1 MCKVILTRDKSFY
14 RTFAKLALTLMLEQ
28 AVILSVNLADNLMLG
43 AYSEASLS
51 GVVAVNQIQF
61 VLQQVA
67 YALGNGMIVLA
78 SQYWGQKRLKEIR
91 QLSSIALRGEIL
103 LSLLLF
109 ALVSLFP
116 AGTLRLFTSQPMFIS
131 EGVKYLSIIRFSYL
145 FFTLTAVLLSTM
157 RVVEQVKIA
166 LQASLL
172 ALAVNCTLNAL
183 LIYGRF
189 GLPEMGVRGAA
200 IGTLTAR
207 IVEFAL
213 VAYTVFFRD
222 KRLSLRMRDCLH
234 VDRVMLRDYLRV
246 TLPVACTATL
256 WGVSNALQTVI
267 LGHLDDS
274 AIAAQSSS
282 STVFLLLKVTSV
294 GAASAASILIGK
306 TIGEGKMEKLREY
319 TRTLQLTFLAIGLTL
334 ALIML
339 CVRGPLL
346 ALYDISERTRELAG
360 AYMLIQS
367 VVLFTMSYQMPVN
380 TGIIRGGGDTRFA
393 MILDLVSIW
402 GIVMPVSLLCAF
414 VWKLSPIVVI
424 IALNSDQVFK
434 CIPACIRV
442 NSYKWVRK
450 LTRA

>member
-1 MCKVILTRDKSFY
+1 
-14 RTFAKLALTLMLEQ
+14 
-28 AVILSVNLADNLMLG
+28 
-43 AYSEASLS
+43 
-51 GVVAVNQIQF
+51 
-61 VLQQVA
+61 
-67 YALGNGMIVLA
+67 
-78 SQYWGQKRLKEIR
+78 
-91 QLSSIALRGEIL
+91 
-103 LSLLLF
+103 
-109 ALVSLFP
+109 
-116 AGTLRLFTSQPMFIS
+116 
-131 EGVKYLSIIRFSYL
+131 
-145 FFTLTAVLLSTM
+145 
-157 RVVEQVKIA
+157 
-166 LQASLL
+166 
-172 ALAVNCTLNAL
+172 
-183 LIYGRF
+183 
-189 GLPEMGVRGAA
+189 
-200 IGTLTAR
+200 
-207 IVEFAL
+207 
-213 VAYTVFFRD
+213 
-222 KRLSLRMRDCLH
+222 
-234 VDRVMLRDYLRV
+234 
-246 TLPVACTATL
+246 
-256 WGVSNALQTVI
+256 
-267 LGHLDDS
+267 
-274 AIAAQSSS
+274 
-282 STVFLLLKVTSV
+282 
-294 GAASAASILIGK
+294 
-306 TIGEGKMEKLREY
+306 MEKLREY

>member
-1 MCKVILTRDKSFY
+1 MLVTKDKAFY
-14 RTFAKLALTLMLEQ
+14 RTFARLALTLMLEQ

-51 GVVAVNQIQF
+51 GVAAVNQIQF

-67 YALGNGMIVLA
+67 YAVGNGMIVLA
-78 SQYWGQKRLKEIR
+78 SQYWGQKRLGEIR
-91 QLSSIALRGEIL
+91 QLSAIAARGEIL
-103 LSLLLF
+103 LALLLF

-116 AGTLRLFTSQPMFIS
+116 EGTMRLFTDQPAFIG
-131 EGVKYLSIIRFSYL
+131 EGIQYLRIIRFSYL

-166 LQASLL
+166 LQASIL
-172 ALAVNCTLNAL
+172 ALAVNCSLNYL
-183 LIYGRF
+183 LIF
-189 GLPEMGVRGAA
+189 GHGVVPELGVRGAA
-200 IGTLTAR
+200 LGTLTAR
-207 IVEFAL
+207 AVEFAV
-213 VAYTVFFRD
+213 VAGTVFLRD
-222 KRLSLRMRDCLH
+222 RKLALRLRDWLRI
-234 VDRVMLRDYLRV
+234 DRRMLKDYLRV
-246 TLPVACTATL
+246 CAPVVVTATL
-256 WGVSNALQTVI
+256 WGLSNALQTVI

-274 AIAAQSSS
+274 AIAAQSIS

-306 TIGEGKMEKLREY
+306 TIGEGRMEKLREY
-319 TRTLQLTFLAIGLTL
+319 TRTLQLIFVAIGLTL
-334 ALIML
+334 GTIML
-339 CVRGPLL
+339 CLRKPLL
-346 ALYDISERTRELAG
+346 SVYDISARTRELAA

-367 VVLFTMSYQMPVN
+367 VVLCTMSYQMPVN

-402 GIVMPVSLLCAF
+402 GIVLPVSLLCAF

-434 CIPACIRV
+434 CLPACIRV
-442 NSYKWVRK
+442 NSYKWVKK
-450 LTRA
+450 LTRPA